1 MSREEVFIKINEVF
15 RDTFDDESITV
26 NDATVAS
33 DIEGWNSL
41 AHVGLLVNVE
51 ECFGIRFSMGEASTM
66 KNVGE
71 MVDVIL
77 KKLGN

>member
-1 MSREEVFIKINEVF
+1 MSREEVFEKINEVF
-15 RDTFDDESITV
+15 RDTFDDDNLTV
-26 NDATVAS
+26 NDATVSS
-33 DIEGWNSL
+33 DVEGWNSL

-51 ECFGIRFSMGEASTM
+51 ECFGIKFSMGEATSM

-77 KKLGN
+77 RKLGN